1 MKDLFKD
8 DPLAL
13 LEAKHALLSSINA
26 YTEINKT
33 ISQFAKTCAD
43 TLALTSAHIYHLKF
57 IQDNAEIENSQI
69 KSVKI
74 LSRTTILK
82 LEKSQPPEKQT
93 LKHIVDRVMNSK
105 DRLKPS
111 FDDTHY
117 FGFILR
123 ESNKLVI
130 FGNENNIDSDQ
141 ISELFKQSIE
151 KLDRLAHV
159 LGKTKLVENT
169 YSESEPP
176 ANINQLTQLPDRR
189 KLKYNLLKTLSNAI
203 RLNYYGAVVYLN
215 IDNFKF
221 INNSLGHSIGD
232 MVLNEIAGRLKQLC
246 RAGDDLYHM
255 GGDEF
260 VFTLNHLG
268 DQLESAT
275 IKAQSITH
283 RVIKELNIPIMFGS
297 QSLYL
302 TSSIGISMFPSS
314 NQIDNDS
321 ESLLKQA
328 NMAMYNAKKKG
339 KNCLAFYNQALQQT
353 ADDYFIIFNQLTTAL
368 EKNEFTLVYQPMVDI
383 DENIIGAEALIRWNN
398 SELGNVPPEK
408 FIPLTEESHL
418 ILEIG
423 DWVLQTACEFIKKI
437 KILNP
442 ENDHFEYISVNVS
455 PKQLSHPGFVDN
467 THKKIMDTGIN
478 PTDLRLEFTESMM
491 VDDIESTIQ
500 SMTQLNDYNIKFLLD
515 DFGTGYSSLSYLY
528 RLPVS
533 AIKIDKIFVS
543 GDNNSDIEN
552 KVIVETIIAMSEKM
566 NLKCIVEGVETKMSA
581 NYFIDKNIYAIQ
593 GYYYHKPVSGD
604 ELLELLKNNTREPL
618 IKSE

>member
-1 MKDLFKD
+1 MKNIFKD

-13 LEAKHALLSSINA
+13 LEAKNALLSSINA
-26 YTEINKT
+26 YTDINKT

-43 TLALTSAHIYHLKF
+43 TLALTSAHIYNLEL
-57 IQDNAEIENSQI
+57 IQDNPAIENSQI
-69 KSVKI
+69 TNVKI

-82 LEKSQPPEKQT
+82 LKNSNTPEKQV
-93 LKHIVDRVMNSK
+93 LKHIVNRFMSSK
-105 DRLKPS
+105 DTLKPS
-111 FDDTHY
+111 FYDSNY
-117 FGFILR
+117 FGFILK
-123 ESNKLVI
+123 ECNKLLI
-130 FGNENNIDSDQ
+130 FGNENNIDANQ
-141 ISELFKQSIE
+141 ISELFKQPIK

-159 LGKTKLVENT
+159 IGKARLVEITN
-169 YSESEPP
+169 SESEPP
-176 ANINQLTQLPDRR
+176 AHISQLTKLPDRR
-189 KLKYNLLKTLSNAI
+189 NLKYNLLKTLSSAI
-203 RLNYYGAVVYLN
+203 RQNYYGAVVYLN

-232 MVLNEIAGRLKQLC
+232 LVLNEIAGRLKQLC

-268 DQLESAT
+268 DELELAT
-275 IKAQSITH
+275 IKAQSITL
-283 RVIKELNIPIMFGS
+283 RIIKELNIPIMFGS
-297 QSLYL
+297 QSLSL
-302 TSSIGISMFPSS
+302 TTSIGISMFPSL
-314 NQIDNDS
+314 NQDDNDS
-321 ESLLKQA
+321 ESILKQA

-339 KNCLAFYNQALQQT
+339 KNCLEFYNQTLQQT
-353 ADDYFIIFNQLTTAL
+353 ADDYFIIFNQLTSAL

-383 DENIIGAEALIRWNN
+383 EENIIGAEALIRWNN
-398 SELGNVPPEK
+398 SELGNVPPLK

-423 DWVLQTACEFIKKI
+423 DWVLQTACDFIKKI
-437 KILNP
+437 KTLYP
-442 ENDHFEYISVNVS
+442 EKDHFEYISVNVS

-467 THKKIMDTGIN
+467 THKKIIDAGIK
-478 PTDLRLEFTESMM
+478 PTDLRLEFTESML

-500 SMTQLNDYNIKFLLD
+500 SMTQLNDYDIKFLLD

-543 GDNNSDIEN
+543 GDDNSDIEN

-566 NLKCIVEGVETKMSA
+566 ELKCIVEGVETKQSA
-581 NYFIDKNIYAIQ
+581 DYFIDKNVFAIQ

-604 ELLELLKNNTREPL
+604 ELLELLKNNTSTSP
-618 IKSE
+618 